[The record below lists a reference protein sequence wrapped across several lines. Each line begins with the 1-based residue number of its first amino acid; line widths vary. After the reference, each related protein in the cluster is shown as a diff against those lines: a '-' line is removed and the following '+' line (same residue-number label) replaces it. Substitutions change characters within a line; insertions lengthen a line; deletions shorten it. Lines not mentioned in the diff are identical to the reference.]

1 MSASHTTTPALSAG
15 NDWRELALREGDG
28 IEVRLLWS
36 KSADRVKVT
45 VADAKF
51 DEEFEIDVAGADAL
65 AAFNHPFAYAAS
77 RSFGS
82 RRGRARVPQ
91 PAFAG
96 LKGTAMSPLKQSNNI
111 AARMGRWSAS
121 HWKTATFG
129 WLAFVIVVVRDRN
142 RRHRCR

>member
-45 VADAKF
+45 VADSKF
-51 DEEFEIDVAGADAL
+51 DEEFELDVAGADAL
-65 AAFNHPFAYAAS
+65 AAFNHPFAYATS

-82 RRGRARVPQ
+82 LEAE
-91 PAFAG
+91 
-96 LKGTAMSPLKQSNNI
+96 L
-111 AARMGRWSAS
+111 AS
-121 HWKTATFG
+121 LNLHSQA
-129 WLAFVIVVVRDRN
+129 
-142 RRHRCR
+142 